1 MEEIDNRPFLK
12 KLKYTL
18 LYWLILTLVFITEK
32 LPRKL
37 IFSIYGRL
45 GRLAY
50 YFAGDTRKKAIKHL
64 TMAFG
69 KEKSEEEIITL
80 TRKMF
85 ENLGKNLA
93 DVLRVFPM
101 ETLDQ
106 FNKQVKVIG
115 KENLDAAY
123 AKGKGVVLL
132 TAHIGAFE
140 ILGTFV
146 GLNYK
151 SIMVGTKLKD
161 PRLDALIVKSR
172 SKGGS
177 KYVHRGENTL
187 QLMRSLKEG
196 RVMIILI
203 DQDTKVKSRFV
214 DFMGIPA
221 STPVGATMIA
231 LKSGADI
238 VPVIVQLDKNDNQ
251 TITCMPA
258 LEVKR
263 TGDAE
268 EDLLLNTRLMNEAV
282 EKFIRKDPSQWVW
295 MHERWAT
302 KPGEEI
308 R

>member
-1 MEEIDNRPFLK
+1 MEVDNRPFLK
-12 KLKYTL
+12 RLKYTL
-18 LYWLILTLVFITEK
+18 LYWLILALVFVTGK
-32 LPRKL
+32 LPRKMVL
-37 IFSIYGRL
+37 WFYGSL
-45 GRLAY
+45 GGLAY
-50 YFAGDTRKKAIKHL
+50 YFAKGSRERAVENL
-64 TMAFG
+64 TIVFG
-69 KEKSEEEIITL
+69 KEKSAEEIKAISK
-80 TRKMF
+80 KMF
-85 ENLGKNLA
+85 VNLAKNLA
-93 DVLRVFPM
+93 DVVRVYPM
-101 ETLDQ
+101 NTLDE
-106 FNKQVKVIG
+106 FYKEVKIIG

-140 ILGTFV
+140 ILGTFI
-146 GLNYK
+146 GLNYN

-161 PRLDALIVKSR
+161 PRLDAMIVKSR

-214 DFMGIPA
+214 EFMGIPA
-221 STPVGATMIA
+221 ATPVGATMIA

-238 VPVIVQLDKNDNQ
+238 VPVIVQLDENNNQ

-258 LEVKR
+258 LEVTKS
-263 TGDAE
+263 GDLE
-268 EDLLLNTRLMNEAV
+268 KDLIDNTLRMNQAV
-282 EKFIRKDPSQWVW
+282 DAFIRKDPSQWVW
-295 MHERWAT
+295 MHERFKT

-308 R
+308 Q

>member
-1 MEEIDNRPFLK
+1 MEVDNRPFLK

-18 LYWLILTLVFITEK
+18 LYWLIQALVFVTGK
-32 LPRKL
+32 LPRPL
-37 IFSIYGRL
+37 VLFFYGSIGRV
-45 GRLAY
+45 AY
-50 YFAGDTRKKAIKHL
+50 YFAKGPRERAIKNL
-64 TMAFG
+64 TIVFG
-69 KEKSEEEIITL
+69 KEKSEAEIKAISK
-80 TRKMF
+80 KMF
-85 ENLGKNLA
+85 EKLAFNLA
-93 DVLRVFPM
+93 DVVRVYPM
-101 ETLDQ
+101 NTLDA
-106 FNKQVKVIG
+106 FYKEVKIIG
-115 KENLDAAY
+115 KENLDNAY

-140 ILGTFV
+140 ILGTFI

-161 PRLDALIVKSR
+161 PRLDAMIVKSR

-214 DFMGIPA
+214 EFMGVPA
-221 STPVGATMIA
+221 ATPVGATMIA

-238 VPVIVQLDKNDNQ
+238 VPVIVQLDENNHQ

-258 LEVKR
+258 LEVTKS
-263 TGDAE
+263 GDLE
-268 EDLLLNTRLMNEAV
+268 KDLLDNTLRMNQAV
-282 EKFIRKDPSQWVW
+282 DAFIRKDPSQWVW
-295 MHERWAT
+295 MHERFKT

-308 R
+308 Q